1 MYSVSGQSV
10 PCTDT
15 VNTAVPCPSAPLSSS
30 DHCTP
35 PLANSRERDGKGY
48 SRLAECTLICH
59 KDCMSRRRGRQVDGR
74 GWGVCVFCVWTFVG
88 GGGGGEGVLF
98 FLNIET

>member
-59 KDCMSRRRGRQVDGR
+59 KDCMSRRRGRQVDGE
-74 GWGVCVFCVWTFVG
+74 GLGCLSVDAWG
-88 GGGGGEGVLF
+88 GGGAEGVLF
-98 FLNIET
+98 SSHY